1 MYHTKS
7 CELNVAIGRCFPYV
21 SHVMSVCRPV
31 VKAADDAS
39 NFDDYSAL
47 KPMQE
52 MHELS
57 ASEQLRFA
65 DF

>member
-1 MYHTKS
+1 MGSLH
-7 CELNVAIGRCFPYV
+7 L
-21 SHVMSVCRPV
+21 HLMLCRPV

-57 ASEQLRFA
+57 ASDQLQFA